1 MRRSPSQFSL
11 GFGVV
16 VAIAISWAMLTFY
29 LALAFGL
36 PLAEQTVPQWYSI
49 VSYILE
55 EGAFLGAA
63 YLCLRN
69 WRYPQLVSDR
79 RIWLFLG
86 LGASLY
92 CIGNLFFFYWEIFLE
107 RAPDVSLGDPFY
119 VISYLLLLTG
129 MLIAV
134 SSRGLYLY
142 VWQWIALVIIAGV
155 AIALAWLITHPPS
168 LTQAPT
174 SLINSGT
181 QPYEIVATTTNLL
194 AVSSESPKWVVAI
207 EQSLEPLLGILS
219 LLYLINDVLL
229 VIMAAMLLLN
239 FWGGRFSQT
248 WTLIAVAALLLY
260 IADIRYAYVV
270 ARGDYIANS
279 IIDTFWTLSAIFFGV
294 GAAWEYDLSIN
305 PRRR

>member
-1 MRRSPSQFSL
+1 MRRSPSKFTL
-11 GFGVV
+11 GFGVI

-36 PLAEQTVPQWYSI
+36 PFAEQTVPQWYQI

-55 EGAFLGAA
+55 GGAYLGAA

-86 LGASLY
+86 LGALLY
-92 CIGNLFFFYWEIFLE
+92 CIGNLFFFYWEIVLE

-119 VISYLLLLTG
+119 FVSYLFLLSG

-134 SSRGLYLY
+134 SSRGLYLN
-142 VWQWIALVIIAGV
+142 VWQWIALVIVAGV
-155 AIALAWLITHPPS
+155 AIALALLITHPSS
-168 LTQAPT
+168 LTRAST

-194 AVSSESPKWVVAI
+194 AVSEPPRWVVAL
-207 EQSLEPLLGILS
+207 ERFLEPLLGILS
-219 LLYLINDVLL
+219 LLYLINDVFL
-229 VIMAAMLLLN
+229 VIMAATLLLN

-270 ARGDYIANS
+270 ARGDYTANS
-279 IIDTFWTLSAIFFGV
+279 IVDIFWTLSAIFFGV
-294 GAAWEYDLSIN
+294 AAAWEYDLSIN